1 MRLVKAR
8 RKGAAQTTR
17 RLRRAAVVALPVVAA
32 AMLVGC
38 ARPKHKANQ
47 PKPKERGVPVAAA
60 AVERGTMV
68 EAVPVT
74 GTLKALRE
82 AAIDA
87 QISARVK
94 EVRVREGDGV
104 SQGQVLVVLDDTTS
118 AAQVRQARAA
128 AAVASAQAEAARR
141 RLQVL
146 EMGARSEQRDIAR
159 SQLEQAEAALRNA
172 QSNLERRQR
181 LYENGGVSKEELD
194 SAQTAYDSAR
204 TNRDAAKSNLDLT
217 ERGPRP
223 EEIDAAREELRA
235 AEAGLRQANAGLAAA
250 EETLTYTVIRS
261 PLSGA
266 VYERNIQPGEIASTM
281 AGAPLL
287 RISDVKSIYYE
298 ATVAGRLAPQ
308 VHAGQAVAINVHG
321 DGSHSLQGKVLSL
334 VPVANPSSRD
344 FLVRI
349 AIPGLQGVSRP
360 GIYAD
365 GSIIAQERKGVL
377 VLSKDAIVE
386 RGGRP
391 VVFVVENG
399 KVKQREV
406 QVGLTDRTRAEIVSG
421 VALGDNVVVEGAQA
435 LKDGDTVTVQKAGPG
450 AGGQ

>member
-1 MRLVKAR
+1 LV
-8 RKGAAQTTR
+8 
-17 RLRRAAVVALPVVAA
+17 LPLVVAA
-32 AMLVGC
+32 ALVGC
-38 ARPKHKANQ
+38 ARPKQKANQ
-47 PKPKERGVPVAAA
+47 PKPEERGVPVAAA
-60 AVERGTMV
+60 RVERGTMIQP
-68 EAVPVT
+68 VPVT

-94 EVRVREGDGV
+94 EVRVREGDAV
-104 SQGQVLVVLDDTTS
+104 SQGQVLVVLDDATV

-128 AAVASAQAEAARR
+128 EAVASAQAEAARR

-172 QSNLERRQR
+172 QSNLERRR
-181 LYENGGVSKEELD
+181 KLYESGGVSKEELD
-194 SAQTAYDSAR
+194 SAQTAYDQAS
-204 TNRDAAKSNLDLT
+204 TGRDAARANLELT

-223 EEIDAAREELRA
+223 EEIDAAREEVRA
-235 AEAGLRQANAGLAAA
+235 AEAGLRQATAGLAAA
-250 EETLTYTVIRS
+250 EETLSYTVIRS
-261 PLSGA
+261 PLSGT
-266 VYERNIQPGEIASTM
+266 VYERSIEPGEIASTM

-298 ATVAGRLAPQ
+298 ATVSGRLAPQ

-349 AIPGLQGVSRP
+349 TIPDLQGISRP

-377 VLSKDAIVE
+377 VISKDAIVE
-386 RGGRP
+386 RGGHP

-421 VALGDNVVVEGAQA
+421 VALGDSVVVEGAQA
-435 LKDGDTVTVQKAGPG
+435 LKDGDTVMVQQAGPG
-450 AGGQ
+450 GVPVTGGQ